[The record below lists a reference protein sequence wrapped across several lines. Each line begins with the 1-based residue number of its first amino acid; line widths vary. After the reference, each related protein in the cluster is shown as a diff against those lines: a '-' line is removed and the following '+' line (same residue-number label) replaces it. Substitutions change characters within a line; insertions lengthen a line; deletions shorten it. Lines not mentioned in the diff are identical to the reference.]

1 VAGNVHGLV
10 YHYVLTCN
18 EHMVLQALAECAHQD
33 GTGVRP
39 SVGRLVWMTGLSERT
54 VQRVMKSFRARGVLL
69 QTRPPGFHRPAEYR
83 IFFGPLVRKAPYRS
97 VHMGVTG
104 TPIDSDAKGVS
115 RAELGVS
122 QNGMGVRAATPEPSS
137 EPSAKTGSADFQ
149 SEGRGRG
156 LRSIGEVIHEATA
169 RAAVAQR

>member
-1 VAGNVHGLV
+1 VAGKIHGLV
-10 YHYVLTCN
+10 YDYVLTSN

-39 SVGRLVWMTGLSERT
+39 SVGRVVWMTGLSERT

-69 QTRPPGFHRPAEYR
+69 QTRPPGFHQPAEYR

-104 TPIDSDAKGVS
+104 TPIDPDEKGVS
-115 RAELGVS
+115 GAELGVS
-122 QNGMGVRAATPEPSS
+122 GNEMGVRAATPEPST
-137 EPSAKTGSADFQ
+137 EPSAKTGSARFEN
-149 SEGRGRG
+149 EGRRGG

-169 RAAVAQR
+169 RAARARR